1 MCLSTKYKDLELF
14 LCLKPMLFGFQA
26 TWMSTWYDLKANEKH
41 ILQFNQGEEA
51 SKRQIHAN
59 QPYKSGS

>member
-1 MCLSTKYKDLELF
+1 
-14 LCLKPMLFGFQA
+14 MLFGFQA

-41 ILQFNQGEEA
+41 IFQFNQGEET